1 MCSRRDLIRRYRL
14 KKGGRDPTS
23 RTRNSQ
29 VPKRGYWDHRVK
41 RGGGGKKGRREERKF
56 WMKPMIGLQWI
67 SSARLVRLV

>member
-1 MCSRRDLIRRYRL
+1 MSSRRELIRRYRL

-41 RGGGGKKGRREERKF
+41 RGGGGKKGREEREIF
-56 WMKPMIGLQWI
+56 LDEADAWVAMDFA
-67 SSARLVRLV
+67 S